1 MRVICTTHVHRPG
14 GSDTDDCCHDD
25 ERIDGVF
32 PREPLRRDATARD
45 GVFRD
50 YGVVFLSDC
59 TGTYAYP
66 DLGYGTLPAEGLD
79 SN

>member
-1 MRVICTTHVHRPG
+1 MRVIYTTHVHRPG
-14 GSDTDDCCHDD
+14 GSDTDDCCH
-25 ERIDGVF
+25 
-32 PREPLRRDATARD
+32 ATARD

-50 YGVVFLSDC
+50 HGVVFPSDC